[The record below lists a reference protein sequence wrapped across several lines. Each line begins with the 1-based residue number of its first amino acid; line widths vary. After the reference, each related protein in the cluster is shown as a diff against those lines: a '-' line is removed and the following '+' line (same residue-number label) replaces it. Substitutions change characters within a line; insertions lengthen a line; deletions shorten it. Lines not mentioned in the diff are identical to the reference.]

1 MYDLISC
8 GERSG
13 LLTRQLAG
21 IIHPRKQCSWHEGCE
36 RVPRDAKEERGHY
49 KSGKSGAVYVFN
61 ASTRHI

>member
-13 LLTRQLAG
+13 LLIRQLAG

-36 RVPRDAKEERGHY
+36 RVPRDAKEDKGPEGRA
-49 KSGKSGAVYVFN
+49 SGV
-61 ASTRHI
+61 